1 MTHMSDDA
9 LDPFLFKCHLVETRM
24 IPLKQF
30 MWKSGTERHLAV
42 CSQTFAPTTSMN
54 VSFWPIKT
62 IVDFR
67 TSAPCRRQVSLISAA
82 WPCTDDKSS
91 DGHGSFTVPPACC
104 RAGKK
109 ETSSFEFR
117 VPTPSKKKMR
127 LPAQS
132 ARSKW
137 PSGGSKPT
145 STGSYWYDILF
156 FKKRNSN
163 CVKWCKD
170 FSFSVRE
177 INNAIRL
184 LSSSVHRVG
193 KLNVSSLK

>member
-1 MTHMSDDA
+1 MTHMLDDA
-9 LDPFLFKCHLVETRM
+9 LDPFLFKCHLVETRT

-30 MWKSGTERHLAV
+30 MWKSGTERHLVV

-67 TSAPCRRQVSLISAA
+67 TSAPCGRQVSLISAA

-117 VPTPSKKKMR
+117 VPTPSKKKCDY
-127 LPAQS
+127 LP
-132 ARSKW
+132 KVHD
-137 PSGGSKPT
+137 PSGPLADQNPPQPDPIDMI
-145 STGSYWYDILF
+145 YF
-156 FKKRNSN
+156 FLKKGIATASSDA
-163 CVKWCKD
+163 KI
-170 FSFSVRE
+170 S
-177 INNAIRL
+177 
-184 LSSSVHRVG
+184 LSAWG
-193 KLNVSSLK
+193 KLIMPSGC

>member
-9 LDPFLFKCHLVETRM
+9 LDPFLFKCHLVETRT

-30 MWKSGTERHLAV
+30 MWKSGTERHLVV

-117 VPTPSKKKMR
+117 VPTPTRKKNAITCPKCTIQVALWR
-127 LPAQS
+127 IKTHLN
-132 ARSKW
+132 RILLI
-137 PSGGSKPT
+137 
-145 STGSYWYDILF
+145 YDILF
-156 FKKRNSN
+156 F
-163 CVKWCKD
+163 
-170 FSFSVRE
+170 
-177 INNAIRL
+177 
-184 LSSSVHRVG
+184 
-193 KLNVSSLK
+193 LKE